1 MNVSESGEMRYFNN
15 CLIHST
21 RLLLCLAVCFFWADR
36 VEAEDTKTL
45 DFIYV
50 NANTGEAAG
59 GHTAIRLGST
69 VFHFQF
75 FPEGRFLLVRE
86 SWSHF
91 RYVYN
96 ELRNRSIFIARIPL
110 TPSVYHKV
118 RNNFTNFLI
127 EQQQDLD
134 QLQRVEDQWH
144 LLAQLVGGAMQ
155 LELETVGLFDLKSDG
170 DVDKSSLHQAIQK
183 QLGDNYVSTEL
194 QKVEIRLANLVVDY
208 GKQTTGI
215 SWIARLQN
223 TILERESLQI
233 LEAGL
238 SLAPDSIFGP
248 PQGAP
253 ELTSEQRHVLEEYRE
268 KLAESIIGL
277 LQSRRPDRARS
288 LLLQTARYQV
298 VNRSL
303 ATGTLLT
310 LDPFS
315 SRANLVPI
323 KQKDGLPGLHAQL
336 QQNAVQAQ
344 RNFYMEKAHPDIAYT
359 IMETALARLHEL
371 ENALHDGSP
380 VRVEPGKLLPS
391 RKGYVSL
398 SKISIPRS
406 RLHVLVVE
414 NEEQLGRLRQQVDR
428 KYSYDLIARNCAT
441 ELLRLLNSSFLDSA
455 IGQSE
460 LGGWLAPEGGLIF
473 IPNQFYLQVDKHF
486 SVQEKDVFLSRRL
499 RQLNELNENGNALAV
514 KVRESNT
521 FSSTLYMRRNED
533 TTFIFFTDDAWLL
546 RPIFGVINLLWGAT
560 NGIGGLFI
568 MPIDGGE
575 RFYQGLRGI
584 FYSIPELFF
593 SNIRKGTYGFA
604 EAVIVRP

>member
-1 MNVSESGEMRYFNN
+1 MRDFSN
-15 CLIHST
+15 CLIQSV
-21 RLLLCLAVCFFWADR
+21 RLLLCLTVCILWADW
-36 VEAEDTKTL
+36 VEAEDAKTL

-59 GHTAIRLGST
+59 GHTAIRLGTT

-75 FPEGRFLLVRE
+75 FPEGRFLLVRG

-96 ELRNRSIFIARIPL
+96 ELRNRSIFVARVPL
-110 TPSVYHKV
+110 APSVYNKV
-118 RNNFTNFLI
+118 RNNFTNLLI

-134 QLQRVEDQWH
+134 QLQRVEDQLH
-144 LLAQLVGGAMQ
+144 LLAELADDAMQ
-155 LELETVGLFDLKSDG
+155 LELETVGLFDRERVEN
-170 DVDKSSLHQAIQK
+170 VDIRSLHQAIQK
-183 QLGDNYVSTEL
+183 QLGDNYLSTER
-194 QKVEIRLANLVVDY
+194 QRIETSLANLAVDH
-208 GKQTTGI
+208 GEQTAGI
-215 SWIARLQN
+215 PWIARLQN
-223 TILERESLQI
+223 KILEREFLQI
-233 LEAGL
+233 VETGW
-238 SLAPDSIFGP
+238 SLAPGSVFGP
-248 PQGAP
+248 LQGTP
-253 ELTSEQRHVLEEYRE
+253 DLTSEQQQILEGYKE
-268 KLAESIIGL
+268 KLAVSIIGL

-288 LLLQTARYQV
+288 LLLQTARYLV

-323 KQKDGLPGLHAQL
+323 KQKDELPGLHAQL

-344 RNFYMEKAHPDIAYT
+344 KDFFTEKAHPDIAYT

-371 ENALHDGSP
+371 ESALHEGSP

-398 SKISIPRS
+398 SELFIPRS
-406 RLHVLVVE
+406 RLQVLVAE
-414 NEEQLGRLRQQVDR
+414 NEVRLARLSQHVDR

-441 ELLRLLNSSFLDSA
+441 ELLRSLNSSFSDSV

-460 LGGWLAPEGGLIF
+460 LGGWLAPESGLIF
-473 IPNQFYLQVDKHF
+473 IPNQFYLQIAEHF
-486 SVQEKDVFLSRRL
+486 PVQDREVFLSRRL
-499 RQLNELNENGNALAV
+499 RQLDELYEHGNTLLI

-521 FSSTLYMRRNED
+521 LSSTLYMRRNED
-533 TTFIFFTDDAWLL
+533 TTFVFFTDDALLL
-546 RPIFGVINLLWGAT
+546 RPIFGVTNFIWGAA
-560 NGIGGLFI
+560 NGVGGLFTL
-568 MPIDGGE
+568 PIDGGE
-575 RFYQGLRGI
+575 RFYQGLRGM
-584 FYSIPELFF
+584 FYSLPELFF

-604 EAVIVRP
+604 ETVSVRP